1 MSADWTQTRN
11 FYGLSVEEK
20 FHQPC
25 TAWHKSGFYIFAA
38 AAAGTICVFHVG
50 TTKVCNSY
58 NCWASPY
65 HGYNKYL
72 PSKGYGHCITPSAM
86 FGLMFSKSASAQMI
100 FRRSCLLQVEAHLK
114 AHLKNAR
121 ALDYNPATNTLATCS
136 FDKTVKVFT

>member
-72 PSKGYGHCITPSAM
+72 PSKGYGHCITLSAM
-86 FGLMFSKSASAQMI
+86 FGLMFSKSA
-100 FRRSCLLQVEAHLK
+100 RCPDDLQAELSIAG
-114 AHLKNAR
+114 R
-121 ALDYNPATNTLATCS
+121 GSPQGPSQECTCTGLQS
-136 FDKTVKVFT
+136 GHQYFGHMQF